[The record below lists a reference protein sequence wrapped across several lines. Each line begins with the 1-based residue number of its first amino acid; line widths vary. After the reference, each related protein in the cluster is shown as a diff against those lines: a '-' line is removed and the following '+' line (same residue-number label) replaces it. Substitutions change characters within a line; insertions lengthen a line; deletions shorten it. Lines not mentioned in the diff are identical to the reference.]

1 MKRKDISL
9 NQSSGLDPEDD
20 APDLTTFDLDSGEWF
35 IGDRKVTPEEGKA
48 AFRKAL
54 QTQVN
59 VPLDSDVAEYFK
71 EKAGR
76 EGIQAAVNRV
86 LREHISREAPS

>member
-1 MKRKDISL
+1 MKRKEASL
-9 NQSSGLDPEDD
+9 NQSSVLDPDDD

-35 IGDRKVTPEEGKA
+35 IGDRKVTSEEGKA
-48 AFRKAL
+48 AFMKAL
-54 QTQVN
+54 QAQVS

-71 EKAGR
+71 EKVGR

-86 LREHISREAPS
+86 LREHIRREALS